1 MPTAKSFLMENR
13 WLAEIQIPKSKT
25 KKMESYE
32 GEDHIYTT
40 FCFTG
45 VCHESPWEGPIQTS
59 WRGV

>member
-1 MPTAKSFLMENR
+1 MENR

-32 GEDHIYTT
+32 GENHIYTD

-45 VCHESPWEGPIQTS
+45 VCEESPWDSPINPYVKVA
-59 WRGV
+59 RCMMNGE